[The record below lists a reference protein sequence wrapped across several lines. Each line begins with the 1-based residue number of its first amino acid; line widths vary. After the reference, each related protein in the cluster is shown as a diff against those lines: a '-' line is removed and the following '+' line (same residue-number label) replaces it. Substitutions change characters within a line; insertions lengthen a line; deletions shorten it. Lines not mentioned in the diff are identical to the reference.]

1 VRKSV
6 TFQHNDS
13 ATEIETQMA
22 TTPTHEDPLKMPV
35 QFVRGVG
42 PERSRLLANLGI
54 VAVEDL
60 LWNMPRDVLDLTN
73 VTPAQRLQT
82 GVLQTVRGQVVDLD
96 GRTTGTGRNLV
107 AVLLDSDGLYVRGL
121 WFNQPWMIHK
131 FRGGEWVLFSG
142 KPKRSQGRW
151 EYSNPRVQWIGDED
165 AATTASGGLIPR
177 YSLTE
182 GLSMDQMGR
191 IVRAAVEAYADLIPD
206 PLPAGLR
213 ERLDLPV
220 LKEAVRGMHLPKSIE
235 EYEKSRRRL
244 IFDDLFE
251 FQLGL
256 ALRRRSWKT
265 RGAAPVLPTTAKIDS
280 RIRRLFPFAFTEG
293 QSKAVREISEDLAS
307 GHAMHRLLQADVGA
321 GKTAVAVY
329 AILVTVAAGYQAVI
343 MAPTEVLANQHWATI
358 DAALAHSRVHRLLLT
373 GGLATRERRQALT
386 EIADGTVQLV
396 VGTQAVIQKDVNF
409 AKLGLVVIDE
419 QHKFGVL
426 QRAMFSKGDLSP
438 HVLVMT
444 ATPIPRSLCLT
455 QFGDLDLTI
464 ISDMPP
470 GRQRVIT
477 SRVTNADM
485 RQRAWDFVKQQLKK
499 GRQAFVICPRI
510 EATDADLSKG
520 PAASA
525 EEVFKLLSAGELRDF
540 KVGLVHGQVESERK
554 SAVMESFRQGRIDV
568 LVSTTVVE
576 VGVDV
581 PNATMMIIDEAHR
594 FGLSQLHQLRGRV
607 SRGKFQGYC
616 FLFSG
621 ADAPEALR
629 RLTALETM
637 SDGFQIAEADFEIR
651 GPGDVLGTR
660 QHGDLPLRVADLIRD
675 AAILK
680 EARTCAFDLVKTA
693 EFDRPDYAMLKVK
706 VLERFGA
713 ALDLPKTG

>member
-1 VRKSV
+1 
-6 TFQHNDS
+6 
-13 ATEIETQMA
+13 
-22 TTPTHEDPLKMPV
+22 
-35 QFVRGVG
+35 
-42 PERSRLLANLGI
+42 
-54 VAVEDL
+54 
-60 LWNMPRDVLDLTN
+60 
-73 VTPAQRLQT
+73 
-82 GVLQTVRGQVVDLD
+82 
-96 GRTTGTGRNLV
+96 
-107 AVLLDSDGLYVRGL
+107 
-121 WFNQPWMIHK
+121 
-131 FRGGEWVLFSG
+131 
-142 KPKRSQGRW
+142 
-151 EYSNPRVQWIGDED
+151 
-165 AATTASGGLIPR
+165 
-177 YSLTE
+177 
-182 GLSMDQMGR
+182 
-191 IVRAAVEAYADLIPD
+191 
-206 PLPAGLR
+206 
-213 ERLDLPV
+213 
-220 LKEAVRGMHLPKSIE
+220 
-235 EYEKSRRRL
+235 
-244 IFDDLFE
+244 
-251 FQLGL
+251 
-256 ALRRRSWKT
+256 
-265 RGAAPVLPTTAKIDS
+265 
-280 RIRRLFPFAFTEG
+280 
-293 QSKAVREISEDLAS
+293 
-307 GHAMHRLLQADVGA
+307 MHRLLQADVGA

-455 QFGDLDLTI
+455 QFGDLDLTT

-510 EATDADLSKG
+510 EATGADLSKG

-525 EEVFKLLSAGELRDF
+525 EEVYKLLSTGELRDF
-540 KVGLVHGQVESERK
+540 KVGLVHGQIETDRK
-554 SAVMESFRQGRIDV
+554 SAVMDTFRQGRIDV

-576 VGVDV
+576 VGIDV
-581 PNATMMIIDEAHR
+581 PNATMMVIDEAHR

-616 FLFSG
+616 FLFSES
-621 ADAPEALR
+621 DSPEALR
-629 RLTALETM
+629 RLTALESM

-660 QHGDLPLRVADLIRD
+660 QHGDLPLRVADLVRD
-675 AAILK
+675 AAILR
-680 EARTCAFDLVKTA
+680 EARMQAFDLVKTG
-693 EFDRPDYAMLKVK
+693 EFDRPDYAMLKVQ

>member
-1 VRKSV
+1 M
-6 TFQHNDS
+6 TIQHNDS
-13 ATEIETQMA
+13 ATEMQTA
-22 TTPTHEDPLKMPV
+22 TAPGKEDPLKMPV

-54 VAVEDL
+54 VTVEDL
-60 LWNMPRDVLDLTN
+60 LWNLPRDILDLTN
-73 VTPAQRLQT
+73 VVPAQRLQT
-82 GVLQTVRGQVVDLD
+82 GALQTVRGQVVDLD
-96 GRTTGTGRNLV
+96 GKTTGTGRNLV
-107 AVLLDSDGLYVRGL
+107 AVLLDSDGLYVRGV

-131 FRGGEWVLFSG
+131 FHGGEWVLFSG

-151 EYSNPRVQWIGDED
+151 EFSNPRVQSIGEAD
-165 AATTASGGLIPR
+165 AATSANGGLIPR
-177 YSLTE
+177 YGLTE

-191 IVRAAVEAYADLIPD
+191 IVRAAVETYADSIPD
-206 PLPAGLR
+206 PMPTPLR
-213 ERLDLPV
+213 ERLNLPA
-220 LKEAVRGMHLPKSIE
+220 LKQAVRGLHQPKTLE
-235 EYEKSRRRL
+235 EYENSRRRL

-293 QSKAVREISEDLAS
+293 QSKAAREISEDLAS

-321 GKTAVAVY
+321 GKTAIAVY

-358 DAALAHSRVHRLLLT
+358 DAALAHSRVKRLLLT
-373 GGLATRERRQALT
+373 GGLAPRERRQALA

-396 VGTQAVIQKDVNF
+396 VGTQAVIQKDVSF

-444 ATPIPRSLCLT
+444 ATPIPRTLCLT
-455 QFGDLDLTI
+455 QFGDLDLTT
-464 ISDMPP
+464 ISEMPP
-470 GRQRVIT
+470 GRQRVVT

-485 RQRAWDFVKQQLKK
+485 RQRAWDFVKQQLRK

-510 EATDADLSKG
+510 EATGADLSKG

-540 KVGLVHGQVESERK
+540 KVGLVHGQIETERK
-554 SAVMESFRQGRIDV
+554 SSVMEAFRQGRIDV

-581 PNATMMIIDEAHR
+581 PNATIMVIDEAHR

-616 FLFSG
+616 FLFSDS
-621 ADAPEALR
+621 DAPEALR

-660 QHGDLPLRVADLIRD
+660 QHGDLPLRVADLVRD
-675 AAILK
+675 AAVLR
-680 EARTCAFDLVKTA
+680 EARTSAFELVKTG
-693 EFDRPDYAMLKVK
+693 ELDQPEYGMLKVK
-706 VLERFGA
+706 VLERFGT

>member
-1 VRKSV
+1 M
-6 TFQHNDS
+6 ND
-13 ATEIETQMA
+13 
-22 TTPTHEDPLKMPV
+22 DPLKASV

-42 PERSRLLANLGI
+42 PERARLLANLGI
-54 VAVEDL
+54 VTVEDL
-60 LWNMPRDVLDLTN
+60 LWNLPRDVLDLTN
-73 VTPAQRLQT
+73 VCPAAKLRT
-82 GVLQTVRGQVVDLD
+82 GELQTVRGTVVDID
-96 GRTTGTGRNLV
+96 GRTTGAGRTLV
-107 AVLLDSDGLYVRGL
+107 AVLLESDGLYVRGV

-131 FRGGEWVLFSG
+131 FQGGESVLFSG
-142 KPKRSQGRW
+142 KPKRSAGRW
-151 EYSNPRVQWIGDED
+151 EFSSPRVQWIGEMD
-165 AATTASGGLIPR
+165 AGTDVHGGILPR

-182 GLSMDQMGR
+182 GLSMDQMGK
-191 IVRAAVEAYADLIPD
+191 IVRAAVEAYVDLIPD
-206 PLPAGLR
+206 PTPAPFR
-213 ERLDLPV
+213 ERLKLPS
-220 LKEAVRGMHLPKSIE
+220 LREAVRRLHLPKTLDD
-235 EYEKSRRRL
+235 YESGRHRL

-265 RGAAPVLPTTAKIDS
+265 RGAAPVLPTSAKIDA

-293 QSKAVREISEDLAS
+293 QNRAVREISEDLSS

-329 AILVTVAAGYQAVI
+329 AILVAVAARNQAVF

-358 DAALAHSRVHRLLLT
+358 DGALAHSRVSRLLLT
-373 GGLATRERRQALT
+373 GGLSVRERRQALAD
-386 EIADGTVQLV
+386 IAAGNVQLV
-396 VGTQAVIQKDVNF
+396 VGTQAVIQKDVAF

-455 QFGDLDLTI
+455 QFGDLDLTA

-470 GRQRVIT
+470 GRQRVVT
-477 SRVTNADM
+477 SRVTNAET

-499 GRQAFVICPRI
+499 GRQAFVVCPRI
-510 EATDADLSKG
+510 EATPQDVSKG

-525 EEVFKLLSAGELRDF
+525 EEVFKVLSTGELRDF
-540 KVGLVHGQVESERK
+540 EVGLIHGQIDTQRK
-554 SAVMESFRQGRIDV
+554 AAVMEAFRQNRINV

-581 PNATMMIIDEAHR
+581 PNATIMIIDEAHR

-616 FLFSG
+616 FLFS
-621 ADAPEALR
+621 DSDSPEAVK
-629 RLTALETM
+629 RLTALETIA
-637 SDGFQIAEADFEIR
+637 DGFQIAEADFEIR

-660 QHGDLPLRVADLIRD
+660 QHGDLPLRVADLVRD
-675 AAILK
+675 ASILT
-680 EARTCAFDLVKTA
+680 EARRSAFDLVGSG
-693 EFDRPDYAMLKVK
+693 EFDRPEFAMLKIK
-706 VLERFGA
+706 VLERFGT
-713 ALDLPKTG
+713 ALDLPTTG

>member
-1 VRKSV
+1 
-6 TFQHNDS
+6 
-13 ATEIETQMA
+13 M
-22 TTPTHEDPLKMPV
+22 
-35 QFVRGVG
+35 
-42 PERSRLLANLGI
+42 
-54 VAVEDL
+54 
-60 LWNMPRDVLDLTN
+60 
-73 VTPAQRLQT
+73 
-82 GVLQTVRGQVVDLD
+82 
-96 GRTTGTGRNLV
+96 
-107 AVLLDSDGLYVRGL
+107 
-121 WFNQPWMIHK
+121 
-131 FRGGEWVLFSG
+131 LFSG

-206 PLPAGLR
+206 PMPAGLR
-213 ERLDLPV
+213 ERLNLPV
-220 LKEAVRGMHLPKSIE
+220 LKEAVRSLHLPKSIE

-293 QSKAVREISEDLAS
+293 QTKAVHEISEDLAS

-358 DAALAHSRVHRLLLT
+358 DAALAYSRVHRLLLT
-373 GGLATRERRQALT
+373 GGLAARERRQALA

-455 QFGDLDLTI
+455 QFGDLDLTT

-470 GRQRVIT
+470 GRQRVVT

-499 GRQAFVICPRI
+499 GRQAFVVCPRI

-540 KVGLVHGQVESERK
+540 KVGLVHGQVESDRK

-616 FLFSG
+616 FLFSD
-621 ADAPEALR
+621 ADSPEALR

-660 QHGDLPLRVADLIRD
+660 QHGDLAAARRRPHPRRGHSQGGADVRLRPGKNRLNST
-675 AAILK
+675 
-680 EARTCAFDLVKTA
+680 ARTTPC
-693 EFDRPDYAMLKVK
+693 
-706 VLERFGA
+706 
-713 ALDLPKTG
+713 